1 MNFDTGVSIFV
12 AVCILLVGLWVSQ
25 DLPRY
30 NMDEH
35 YRLMAEMD
43 LVHECKMEIQREKY
57 AELIKEFRDM
67 GHEVVLTGLPRG

>member
-57 AELIKEFRDM
+57 AELIKEFRDI
-67 GHEVVLTGLPRG
+67 